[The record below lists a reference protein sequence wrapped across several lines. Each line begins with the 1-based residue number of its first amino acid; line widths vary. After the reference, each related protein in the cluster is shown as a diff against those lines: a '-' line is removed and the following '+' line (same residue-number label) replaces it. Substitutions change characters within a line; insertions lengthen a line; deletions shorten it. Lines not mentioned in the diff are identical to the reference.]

1 MFLNPSLTI
10 YFKMFISTKAG
21 IGALTLNA
29 LFLRFNL
36 ETQLEMRE
44 SLEPIENPIGET
56 FFAKQGELLARIAL
70 KDELSPDSKAGKL
83 ILRQC
88 NTIWISLVDDSSIQ
102 RFGKRKVISLL
113 NC

>member
-1 MFLNPSLTI
+1 
-10 YFKMFISTKAG
+10 
-21 IGALTLNA
+21 
-29 LFLRFNL
+29 L
-36 ETQLEMRE
+36 ELKE

-88 NTIWISLVDDSSIQ
+88 QTIWIALVEDSTIPQS
-102 RFGKRKVISLL
+102 GKRKVLRLL
-113 NC
+113 CY